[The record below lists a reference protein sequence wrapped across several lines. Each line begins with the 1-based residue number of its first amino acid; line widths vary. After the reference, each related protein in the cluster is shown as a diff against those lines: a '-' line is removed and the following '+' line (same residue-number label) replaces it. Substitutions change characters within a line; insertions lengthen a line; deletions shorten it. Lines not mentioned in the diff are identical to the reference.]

1 MKIKINELKDMCIRI
16 LMKKWLNKNQA
27 QQVFDEY
34 LDGEMRGREC
44 HGFQAFPK
52 FDTKN
57 INLKTKP
64 KIIYEKDNVFYID
77 WNKNLGLLLC
87 HFAWVF

>member
-1 MKIKINELKDMCIRI
+1 
-16 LMKKWLNKNQA
+16 
-27 QQVFDEY
+27 
-34 LDGEMRGREC
+34 MRGREC

-77 WNKNLGLLLC
+77 
-87 HFAWVF
+87 